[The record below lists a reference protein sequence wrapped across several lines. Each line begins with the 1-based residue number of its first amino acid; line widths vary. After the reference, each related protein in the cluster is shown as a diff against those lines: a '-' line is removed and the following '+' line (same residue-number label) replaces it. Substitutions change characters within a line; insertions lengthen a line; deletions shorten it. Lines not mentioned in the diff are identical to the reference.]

1 MSSGNPA
8 LMRDMSKTEA
18 IHLKILKPR
27 THAVSGLMRGLRM
40 ALGQFAGLSS
50 LGISRTMMLS
60 MLLLLIATPLPRL
73 FAEVDFV
80 RGVAPIL
87 QRRCLSCHNE
97 QESKGDFSLQTA
109 ESAKEDGYV
118 VAGDAMASHLLEV
131 ISGGAG
137 QPRMPKNSDPL
148 EEEQIELIRKW
159 IDEGANWPADF
170 KITESPVSDFNWW
183 SYQAI
188 RRPVVPR
195 LESDWV
201 RTPID
206 AFVLRKLNEKDL
218 VVAPPAD
225 RRTLIRRVTYDLI
238 GLPPTPQQ
246 VQDFVHDSD
255 PRAYERLVERL
266 LQSKHYGERWARH
279 WLDVVKYADTCGYDK
294 DKLRPN
300 AWPYRDYVIR
310 SFNEDKPFSRFVQE
324 QIAGDVLFPG
334 SPDGILALGF
344 IAAGPW
350 DFIGHVE
357 VPESKLDGKV
367 ARNLDRDDMV
377 SGALNTFC
385 SITVQCARCH
395 NHKFDPITQEQYYG
409 LQSIFAAVDRAER
422 PYDLDPDVEQRRD
435 ALEIVIAQ
443 QQNQLDAISAEI
455 EKAGGVRLSDL
466 RKEIKALEE
475 RVSFEKSPEFGYH
488 SSTVKR
494 NDLQKW
500 VEIDLK
506 DAVNAAQIILHA
518 CHDEFGGIGAGFGFP
533 VRFQVAVDSGQGDM
547 EIVYDRLQADVENP
561 GLEPIVIDLNGRNIR
576 RVRVTATKLAHR
588 KNDYIFALGEV
599 RVLDVEG
606 KNHAKGK
613 AVTSLDSI
621 EAPVRWARRNLT
633 DGQWPHYQDRDAAKS
648 LDVAKRKLVK
658 LNREIETPQRLRERA
673 SANKKLVAARSE
685 LAKLP
690 TGKMVYAAATH
701 FKSQGNFHAT
711 EGKLRPV
718 RVLHRGEISQPRAV
732 ASPGMLPLGQDLS
745 WQIDAAT
752 TEGERRASLANWLT
766 DERHPLVW
774 RSIVNRMWQYHFG
787 RGIVETPNDFGRM
800 GAVPTHPDLL
810 DWLAVEFRDGGDWL
824 KPQSMKD
831 LHRLIV
837 ISSVYR
843 QSSAGLRSNGLVDES
858 NQYLWR
864 MARRRLAAE
873 EIRDSI
879 LHVSGSMD
887 HTMGGPGFYLF
898 KLERTQHSPHYEYHK
913 FDPHDSKSHRRSIYR
928 FIVRSQP
935 DPWMTTL
942 DCADSSQSTPKRNET
957 LTSLQ
962 ALSLLNSRFNLV
974 MAEKF
979 AARVA
984 KEHDSLQQQVHHA
997 IQLLLQRHPKDSEV
1011 EAFSAYAQEHGMNN
1025 LCRFLFNLSEF
1036 IYID

>member
-1 MSSGNPA
+1 
-8 LMRDMSKTEA
+8 MRVCGEE
-18 IHLKILKPR
+18 LKILVVR
-27 THAVSGLMRGLRM
+27 ILCFVSRPHRSVV
-40 ALGQFAGLSS
+40 AGVLV
-50 LGISRTMMLS
+50 
-60 MLLLLIATPLPRL
+60 LLLGPMPKI

-80 RGVAPIL
+80 SEIAPL
-87 QRRCLSCHNE
+87 LERRCLSCHNE
-97 QESKGDFSLQTA
+97 QEQKGGFSLATVEA
-109 ESAKEDGYV
+109 AMEDGYV
-118 VAGDAMASHLLEV
+118 VLGDSVASHLFEV
-131 ISGGAG
+131 ISPGAG
-137 QPRMPKNSDPL
+137 KARMPKNSDPL
-148 EEEQIELIRKW
+148 DAEQIKLIGKW
-159 IDEGANWPADF
+159 IDEGAQWPANF
-170 KITESPVSDFNWW
+170 KLAESRISDFNWW

-188 RRPVVPR
+188 RRPVVPKFQN
-195 LESDWV
+195 DWV

-206 AFVLRKLNEKDL
+206 AYILEKLNEKGL
-218 VVAPPAD
+218 TVADQAD

-238 GLPPTPQQ
+238 GLPPTPKQ
-246 VQDFVHDSD
+246 VQEFVEDSD
-255 PRAYERLVERL
+255 PQAYERLVDRL
-266 LQSKHYGERWARH
+266 LESKHYGERWARH

-300 AWPYRDYVIR
+300 SWPYRDYVIR

-334 SPDGILALGF
+334 DPDGILALGF

-395 NHKFDPITQEQYYG
+395 NHKFDPVTQDQYYG

-422 PYDLDPDVEQRRD
+422 PYDLDPEVEKRREQ
-435 ALEIVIAQ
+435 LRIVISEQ
-443 QQNQLDAISAEI
+443 QKKLDAIASDI
-455 EKAGGVRLSDL
+455 KQAGGVKLSEL

-475 RVSFEKSPEFGYH
+475 LASFKKSAQFGFH

-494 NDLQKW
+494 DDLQKW
-500 VEIDLK
+500 VEVDLEDSV
-506 DAVNAAQIILHA
+506 DASQIVLHA

-533 VRFQVAVDSGQGDM
+533 VRYQVAVDSAEGEM
-547 EIVYDRLQADVENP
+547 TIVYERLQADVVNP
-561 GLEPIVIDLNGRNIR
+561 GLEPIVIDLDGRKIR

-588 KNDYIFALGEV
+588 KDDYIFALGEV

-606 KNHAKGK
+606 KNRAIGK
-613 AVTSLDSI
+613 PVTSLDSI
-621 EAPVRWARRNLT
+621 EAPVRWARQNLT
-633 DGQWPHYQDRDAAKS
+633 DGDWPHYQDPDAARS
-648 LDVAKRKLVK
+648 LEIAKRELVK
-658 LNREIETPQRLRERA
+658 LNREIETPQRIGKRA
-673 SANKKLVAARSE
+673 SATKKLTASRSE

-718 RVLHRGEISQPRAV
+718 HVLHRGEINQQRGV
-732 ASPGMLPLGQDLS
+732 ASPGMLPLGQGLS
-745 WQIDAAT
+745 WKIDAST
-752 TEGERRASLANWLT
+752 TEGERRATLANWLT

-787 RGIVETPNDFGRM
+787 RGIVATPNDFGRM
-800 GAVPTHPDLL
+800 GAAPTHPELL

-824 KPQSMKD
+824 KSQSMKD

-837 ISSVYR
+837 TSSVYR
-843 QSSAGLRSNGLVDES
+843 QSSAGRTSNALVDGS

-864 MARRRLAAE
+864 MARRRLEAE

-879 LHVSGSMD
+879 LHVSGAMD
-887 HTMGGPGFYLF
+887 HSMGGPGFYLF
-898 KLERTQHSPHYEYHK
+898 KLERTTHSPHYEYHK
-913 FDPHDSKSHRRSIYR
+913 FDPNDSKSHRRSIYR

-984 KEHDSLQQQVHHA
+984 NKQDSLQQQ
-997 IQLLLQRHPKDSEV
+997 IQQAVRLVLQRDPSDSEL
-1011 EAFSAYAQEHGMNN
+1011 EAYSAYAREHGMNN

>member
-1 MSSGNPA
+1 
-8 LMRDMSKTEA
+8 MRRRCA
-18 IHLKILKPR
+18 IHMRSMKQPACSSAMLFYSGSPR
-27 THAVSGLMRGLRM
+27 IMAVVVVLV
-40 ALGQFAGLSS
+40 
-50 LGISRTMMLS
+50 
-60 MLLLLIATPLPRL
+60 LLFVPLPRL
-73 FAEVDFV
+73 FGQVDFV
-80 RGVAPIL
+80 GDIAPLL

-97 QESKGDFSLQTA
+97 QDRKGDFSLQTA
-109 ESAKEDGYV
+109 ESAREDGYV
-118 VAGDAMASHLLEV
+118 VPGDAMASHLLEV
-131 ISGGAG
+131 ISIRDGKS
-137 QPRMPKNSDPL
+137 QMPKNSDPL
-148 EEEQIELIRKW
+148 QAEQIQLIRKW
-159 IDEGANWPADF
+159 IDEGAKWPADF
-170 KITESPVSDFNWW
+170 QLKESRVSDFKWW
-183 SYQAI
+183 SYQPI
-188 RRPVVPR
+188 RRPAVPPMNG
-195 LESDWV
+195 DWG

-206 AFVLRKLNEKDL
+206 AFVMRKLDEKGL
-218 VVAPPAD
+218 TVSEPAD

-246 VQDFVHDSD
+246 VQNFVDDSD
-255 PRAYERLVERL
+255 PQAYERLVDRL
-266 LQSKHYGERWARH
+266 LESSHYGERWARH

-310 SFNEDKPFSRFVQE
+310 SLNEDKPFSRFVQE

-334 SPDGILALGF
+334 DRDGILGLGF

-395 NHKFDPITQEQYYG
+395 NHKFDPITQDEYYG

-422 PYDLDPDVEQRRD
+422 PYDLDPGVEKQRQ
-435 ALEIVIAQ
+435 ALKITIADQ
-443 QQNQLDAISAEI
+443 EKRLKVVNAEM
-455 EKAGGVRLSDL
+455 EQAGGARLSDL
-466 RKEIKALEE
+466 RTKLKTLEE
-475 RVSFEKSPEFGYH
+475 KVNFEKSPEFGYH
-488 SSTVKR
+488 SAIAKR
-494 NDLQKW
+494 DDLQKW
-500 VEIDLK
+500 IEIDLGES
-506 DAVNAAQIILHA
+506 VEAAQIILHA

-533 VRFQVAVDSGQGDM
+533 VRFQVAVDGEESDM
-547 EIVYDRLQADVENP
+547 RVVYDRANGDVVNP
-561 GLEPIVIDLNGRNIR
+561 GLEPIVIELDGRKVR
-576 RVRVTATKLAHR
+576 RVRVTVNKLAHR

-606 KNHAKGK
+606 QNRAEGK
-613 AVTSLDSI
+613 PVTSLDSI
-621 EAPVRWARRNLT
+621 EAPVRWGRRNLT
-633 DGQWPHYQDRDAAKS
+633 DGQWPHYQNPDAAKS
-648 LDVAKRKLVK
+648 LQVAKRELAE
-658 LNREIETPQRLRERA
+658 LNVEIETPKRITERTSA
-673 SANKKLVAARSE
+673 SKKLAAAQSE

-690 TGKMVYAAATH
+690 KGKMVYAAATH
-701 FKSQGNFHAT
+701 FKSQGNFHPT

-718 RVLHRGEISQPRAV
+718 HVLHRGEIAQPRGI
-732 ASPGMLPLGQDLS
+732 ASPGMLPLGLDFS
-745 WQIDAAT
+745 WQMEADTA
-752 TEGERRASLANWLT
+752 EGERRAALAEWLT
-766 DERHPLVW
+766 DQRHPLVW

-787 RGIVETPNDFGRM
+787 RGIVATPNDFGRM
-800 GAVPTHPDLL
+800 GAIPTHPELL

-824 KPQSMKD
+824 KAQSMKS

-837 ISSVYR
+837 TSSVYR
-843 QSSAGLRSNGLVDES
+843 QRSSPAEANVLLDGS

-864 MARRRLAAE
+864 MTRRRLEAE

-879 LHVSGSMD
+879 LQVSGAMN
-887 HTMGGPGFYLF
+887 HTMGGPGYYLF
-898 KLERTQHSPHYEYHK
+898 KLERTAHSPHYEYHK
-913 FDPHDSKSHRRSIYR
+913 FDPRDAKSHRRSIYR

-974 MAEKF
+974 MAEMF

-984 KEHDSLQQQVHHA
+984 KDKDSLEDQVSEA
-997 IQLLLQRHPKDSEV
+997 ARLVLQREPDDRELKSMT
-1011 EAFSAYAQEHGMNN
+1011 AYAEKHGMNN

>member
-1 MSSGNPA
+1 MF
-8 LMRDMSKTEA
+8 KTEPVN
-18 IHLKILKPR
+18 LKMLSQR
-27 THAVSGLMRGLRM
+27 THAVSGPIRDSELVVGL
-40 ALGQFAGLSS
+40 FTGLSYFGVARS
-50 LGISRTMMLS
+50 MMLS
-60 MLLLLIATPLPRL
+60 VVLLLLCMPCPRL

-87 QRRCLSCHNE
+87 QQRCLSCHND
-97 QESKGDFSLQTA
+97 QDSKGDFSLQEA
-109 ESAKEDGYV
+109 GSAKEDGYI

-131 ISGGAG
+131 ISIGAG
-137 QPRMPKNSDPL
+137 KARMPKNSDPL
-148 EEEQIELIRKW
+148 KVEQIELIRKW
-159 IDEGANWPADF
+159 IDEGAKWPANF
-170 KITESPVSDFNWW
+170 KLTESRVSDFNWW

-188 RRPVVPR
+188 HRPVVPE

-206 AFVLRKLNEKDL
+206 AFVLQKLNEKDL
-218 VVAPPAD
+218 VVADQAD
-225 RRTLIRRVTYDLI
+225 RRTLIRRLTYDLI
-238 GLPPTPQQ
+238 GLPPTPEQ
-246 VQDFVHDSD
+246 VQDFVQNSD
-255 PRAYERLVERL
+255 PQAYERLVDRL
-266 LQSKHYGERWARH
+266 LESKHYGERWARH

-310 SFNEDKPFSRFVQE
+310 AFNEDKPFSRFVQE

-334 SPDGILALGF
+334 DPDGILALGF

-395 NHKFDPITQEQYYG
+395 NHKFDPITQDEYYG

-422 PYDLDPDVEQRRD
+422 PYDLDPDVEKRRE
-435 ALEIVIAQ
+435 ALKIVIAKQ
-443 QQNQLDAISAEI
+443 QKQLDTITSDI
-455 EKAGGVRLSDL
+455 EQAGGVRLTDL
-466 RKEIKALEE
+466 RREIKGLEE
-475 RVSFEKSPEFGYH
+475 RVSFKKSLEFGYH

-494 NDLQKW
+494 DDLQKW
-500 VEIDLK
+500 VEINLK
-506 DAVNAAQIILHA
+506 DSVDATQIVLHA
-518 CHDEFGGIGAGFGFP
+518 CHDEFAGIGAGFGFP
-533 VRFQVAVDSGQGDM
+533 VRFQVAVDSEEEDM
-547 EIVYDRLQADVENP
+547 AIVYDRRHADFVNP
-561 GLEPIVIDLNGRNIR
+561 GLEPIVIDLGDRKIR

-606 KNHAKGK
+606 KNLAKGK
-613 AVTSLDSI
+613 PVTSLDSI

-633 DGQWPHYQDRDAAKS
+633 DGQWPHYHDADAAKS
-648 LDVAKRKLVK
+648 LDVAKRKLAK
-658 LNREIETPQRLRERA
+658 LNHEIETPQRMRERE
-673 SANKKLVAARSE
+673 SATKKLTAARAE

-711 EGKLRPV
+711 QGKLRPV
-718 RVLHRGEISQPRAV
+718 HVLHRGEISQQRGI
-732 ASPGMLPLGQDLS
+732 ASPGMLPLGRGLS

-752 TEGERRASLANWLT
+752 TEGERRAALANWLT

-774 RSIVNRMWQYHFG
+774 RSIVNRIWQYHFG
-787 RGIVETPNDFGRM
+787 RGLVTTPNDFGRM
-800 GAVPTHPDLL
+800 GAAPTHPDLL

-824 KPQSMKD
+824 KSQSMKD

-837 ISSVYR
+837 TSSVYR
-843 QSSAGLRSNGLVDES
+843 QSSAGAGSNALVDGS
-858 NQYLWR
+858 NQYFWR
-864 MARRRLAAE
+864 MDRRRLEAE

-898 KLERTQHSPHYEYHK
+898 KLERTAHSPHYEYHK
-913 FDPHDSKSHRRSIYR
+913 FDPNDTKSHRRSIYR

-979 AARVA
+979 ADRVA
-984 KEHDSLQQQVHHA
+984 REHDSLQQQVHQA
-997 IQLLLQRHPKDSEV
+997 IQLLLQREPRASEL

>member
-1 MSSGNPA
+1 MS
-8 LMRDMSKTEA
+8 LTESVN
-18 IHLKILKPR
+18 LEMLRRR
-27 THAVSGLMRGLRM
+27 TYAVSRLLS
-40 ALGQFAGLSS
+40 LSAGLSS
-50 LGISRTMMLS
+50 FGVSQRTILS
-60 MLLLLIATPLPRL
+60 IVLLLLCTPIPRL
-73 FAEVDFV
+73 FAEVDFI

-87 QRRCLSCHNE
+87 QRRCLSCHNDE
-97 QESKGDFSLQTA
+97 ESKGDFSLQTA
-109 ESAKEDGYV
+109 ESANEDGYV

-131 ISGGAG
+131 ISIRAG
-137 QPRMPKNSDPL
+137 KARMPKNSDPL
-148 EEEQIELIRKW
+148 EVEQVKLIRKW
-159 IDEGANWPADF
+159 IDEGAKWPADF
-170 KITESPVSDFNWW
+170 KLTESRISDFKWW

-188 RRPVVPR
+188 RRPAVPK

-206 AFVLRKLNEKDL
+206 AYILKKLNEEGL
-218 VVAPPAD
+218 TVADQAD

-246 VQDFVHDSD
+246 VQEFVDDSD
-255 PRAYERLVERL
+255 PQSYERLVNRL
-266 LQSKHYGERWARH
+266 LESNHYGERWARH

-324 QIAGDVLFPG
+324 QIAGDVLYPG
-334 SPDGILALGF
+334 DPDGILALGF

-377 SGALNTFC
+377 SGALNAFC

-395 NHKFDPITQEQYYG
+395 NHKFDPITQDEYYG

-422 PYDLDPDVEQRRD
+422 PYDLDPDVEKRRE
-435 ALEIVIAQ
+435 ALKVVIARQ
-443 QQNQLDAISAEI
+443 QKQLDAITLEI
-455 EKAGGVRLSDL
+455 EQAGGMRLSEL
-466 RKEIKALEE
+466 RNEIKGLEE
-475 RVSFEKSPEFGYH
+475 RVSFKKSAEFGFH

-494 NDLQKW
+494 DDLQKW
-500 VEIDLK
+500 VEIDLEDSV
-506 DAVNAAQIILHA
+506 DASQIILHA

-533 VRFQVAVDSGQGDM
+533 VRYQVAVEGEEGGM
-547 EIVYDRLQADVENP
+547 NIVYDRLQADVANP
-561 GLEPIVIDLNGRNIR
+561 GLEPVVIDLGGRKIR

-606 KNHAKGK
+606 KNWAKDK
-613 AVTSLDSI
+613 PVTSLDSI

-633 DGQWPHYQDRDAAKS
+633 DGEWPHYQNAGAAKA
-648 LDVAKRKLVK
+648 LEIAKRDLVK
-658 LNREIETPQRLRERA
+658 LKREIETPQRMGERA
-673 SANKKLVAARSE
+673 SATTKLTAARSE

-718 RVLHRGEISQPRAV
+718 HVLHRGEISQQRGV
-732 ASPGMLPLGQDLS
+732 ASPGMLPLGQGLS
-745 WQIDAAT
+745 WQIDAT
-752 TEGERRASLANWLT
+752 STEGERRAILANWLT

-787 RGIVETPNDFGRM
+787 RGIVATPNDFGRM
-800 GAVPTHPDLL
+800 GAAPTHPELL

-824 KPQSMKD
+824 KAQSMKD

-837 ISSVYR
+837 TSSVYR
-843 QSSAGLRSNGLVDES
+843 QSSAGPSSNALVDGS

-864 MARRRLAAE
+864 MARRRLEAE

-898 KLERTQHSPHYEYHK
+898 KLERTTHSPHYEYHK
-913 FDPHDSKSHRRSIYR
+913 FDPNDTKSHRRSIYR

-984 KEHDSLQQQVHHA
+984 NEHDSLQQQVLQA
-997 IQLLLQRHPKDSEV
+997 VRLVLQRDPSDNELT
-1011 EAFSAYAQEHGMNN
+1011 AFSAYAQEHGMNN